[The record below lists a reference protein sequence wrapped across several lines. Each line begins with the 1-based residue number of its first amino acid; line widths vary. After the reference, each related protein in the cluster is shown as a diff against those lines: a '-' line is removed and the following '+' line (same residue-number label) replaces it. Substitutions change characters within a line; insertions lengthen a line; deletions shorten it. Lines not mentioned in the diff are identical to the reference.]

1 MVAQGSEKWVLQV
14 TARVKPFLA
23 PVVVDKPDA
32 VEWDLTVPEVSD
44 VAPLVGRAVI
54 ESLER
59 GETGYTSGAGIEQ
72 LCQAVAAWSTAG
84 GFPVD
89 AGQVVITN
97 GGSEA
102 RYIVL
107 RELVTPGRRVVL
119 TDQFG
124 EDTRQL
130 AAMVGGDV
138 VVVDDLPVPSAD
150 DLVFFAQASGVDGS
164 LMDPARIAEFLR
176 VAADAGAT
184 VVLDRSDLFDSYLPV
199 EPFTQPDLTGDVI
212 TIGSFSGMFGLD
224 GWRIGYLTAP
234 ESLVRGLA
242 VLKESMSISTSTPSQ
257 YAALATLEQA
267 ASILDDARSDA
278 RAKRDVA
285 TGLLD
290 AAGLVYQTPAVF
302 PGLLVDAGMDDQ
314 QAVALLA
321 AAGVRVEAGS
331 VIADRLSGW
340 LRIDL
345 RAPVAVLE
353 LGIRQMSAVLNEAR
367 K

>member
-1 MVAQGSEKWVLQV
+1 MQDVMRTTV
-14 TARVKPFLA
+14 RVEPFLA
-23 PVVVDKPDA
+23 PVTIDERPDVA
-32 VEWDLTVPEVSD
+32 WDLTVPED
-44 VAPLVGRAVI
+44 PALTPAVGRAVI
-54 ESLER
+54 DSLER

-72 LCQAVAAWSTAG
+72 LCQAVAGWSTSG
-84 GFPVD
+84 GFPVN

-107 RELVTPGRRVVL
+107 RELVTPGRRVLL

-124 EDTRQL
+124 SDTERL
-130 AAMVGGDV
+130 ATMVCGDV
-138 VVVDDLPVPSAD
+138 VVSTELPAPEAG
-150 DLVFFAQASGVDGS
+150 DLVMIAQASGVDGS
-164 LMDPARIAEFLR
+164 LLDPARLTGFLR

-184 VVLDRSDLFDSYLPV
+184 VVLDRSDLFDSYLTP
-199 EPFTQPDLTGDVI
+199 ETFSQPELTGDVI

-234 ESLVRGLA
+234 ETLVRGLA

-257 YAALATLEQA
+257 FAALTTLEQA
-267 ASILDDARSDA
+267 ASILDDARSKA
-278 RAKRDVA
+278 RAKRDLATGILDA
-285 TGLLD
+285 TGL
-290 AAGLVYQTPAVF
+290 AYRMPAVY

-314 QAVALLA
+314 QAAVLLA
-321 AAGVRVEAGS
+321 VGGVRVDAGS
-331 VIADRLSGW
+331 HFSDRLAGW

-345 RAPVAVLE
+345 RAPAAVLE
-353 LGIRQMSAVLNEAR
+353 GGIRQMATVLNEAR